1 MLFKLDENLGSRGQG
16 RLREAGHDVMT
27 VREQQL
33 CGQPDLHVI
42 DVCTEE
48 KRCLI
53 TLDIDFADTLTYPP
67 EQYAGIILLR
77 LPRKPVLNDVDVV
90 IDTVVEALKHGA
102 DVVGK
107 LWVVRR
113 KTIRQFVPSKS
124 QAKIQYSD

>member
-1 MLFKLDENLGSRGQG
+1 MLFKLDENLGNRGQK

-42 DVCTEE
+42 DVCSSE

-67 EQYAGIILLR
+67 EKYAGIILLR
-77 LPRKPVLNDVDVV
+77 LPRKPLLSDIDVV
-90 IDTVVEALKHGA
+90 IDTVIEALNKGA
-102 DVVGK
+102 TIVGT

-113 KTIRQFVPSKS
+113 KTIRQFMPRKNE
-124 QAKIQYSD
+124 